1 MTKKNARSIKLD
13 NDIEAELKIMLTLGL
28 DKAPI
33 SATTLH
39 ERLLDKRIIKG
50 AISTLTTRS
59 GMIDEYIFQQRSAHD
74 IAKDDPKYGTVGYF
88 KARNQTLIADNSELN
103 RQLSANTAA
112 LEAIIKNVE
121 SKSAVKVEDLV
132 RRILNPKE
140 DPMEDLINF

>member
-1 MTKKNARSIKLD
+1 MAKKNARSIKLD
-13 NDIEAELKIMLTLGL
+13 NAIEAELKIMLTLGL

-39 ERLLDKRIIKG
+39 ERLLAKGIIKG

-59 GMIDEYIFQQRSAHD
+59 DMIDEYSFQQRAARD
-74 IAKDDPKYGTVGYF
+74 IAKDEPKYGTVEYY
-88 KARNQTLIADNSELN
+88 KARNQKLIADNSEIN

-112 LEAIIKNVE
+112 LDAIIKNVE

-132 RRILNPKE
+132 REILNP
-140 DPMEDLINF
+140 MEDIPY

>member
-1 MTKKNARSIKLD
+1 MAKKNSRSIKLD
-13 NDIEAELKIMLTLGL
+13 NAIEAELKIMLTLGL

-50 AISTLTTRS
+50 KISTLTARS
-59 GMIDEYIFQQRSAHD
+59 GMIDEYKFQQRAAHD
-74 IAKDDPKYGTVGYF
+74 IAKDEPKYGTVEYY
-88 KARNQTLIADNSELN
+88 KARNQTLIADNSELKS
-103 RQLSANTAA
+103 QLSANTAA

-132 RRILNPKE
+132 RDIL
-140 DPMEDLINF
+140 DPMEDVPNF